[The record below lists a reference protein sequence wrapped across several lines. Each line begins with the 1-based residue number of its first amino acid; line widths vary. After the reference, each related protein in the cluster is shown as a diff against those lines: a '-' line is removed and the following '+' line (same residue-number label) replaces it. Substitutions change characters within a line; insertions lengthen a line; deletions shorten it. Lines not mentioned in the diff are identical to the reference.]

1 MTVAEG
7 AHKGFGFGDGP
18 ILIGLLGL
26 QLILLAFFILLV
38 SMSSFD
44 THRVRSVLDSVQVAF
59 SQAPGAAGHDD
70 EAQGADAIALADI
83 VDEIEGVLASALQ
96 LDRLQRMG
104 EGAITFDLP
113 ADAIFA
119 PGTAHLLP
127 TRGEMFARLVA
138 ALDRRPAGYRYDIEL
153 LVGRA
158 PAAIDGAAPLP
169 MAEIA
174 RAGAL
179 ARALR
184 DAGALESGL
193 AAGLLPNAPGT
204 LRIIIELTDQP
215 RVRGLFAPGT
225 PTGAQTR
232 TQTGAAADGGGG
244 Q

>member
-1 MTVAEG
+1 MTGAEG

-18 ILIGLLGL
+18 ILLGLLGL

-44 THRVRSVLDSVQVAF
+44 THRVRSVLDSVQLAF
-59 SQAPGAAGHDD
+59 SQAPGEAGPVD
-70 EAQGADAIALADI
+70 AVQGADAIVLAGI

-96 LDRLQRMG
+96 LDRLQRTG

-119 PGTAHLLP
+119 AGTAHLLP
-127 TRGEMFARLVA
+127 TRGEMFTRLVA
-138 ALDRRPAGYRYDIEL
+138 ALDRRPAAYRYDIDL

-158 PAAIDGAAPLP
+158 PASAGEQAAPP
-169 MAEIA
+169 TAEID

-193 AAGLLPNAPGT
+193 AAGLLPNAPGS

-215 RVRGLFAPGT
+215 RARGLFAPGT
-225 PTGAQTR
+225 PTGTPAGTP
-232 TQTGAAADGGGG
+232 AAAPADGGAR

>member
-1 MTVAEG
+1 MTAAGG
-7 AHKGFGFGDGP
+7 ANKGFGFGNGP
-18 ILIGLLGL
+18 ILIGLLSL

-44 THRVRSVLDSVQVAF
+44 VHRVRSVLDSVQLAF
-59 SQAPGAAGHDD
+59 SQTPDAAGQVDA
-70 EAQGADAIALADI
+70 AQGADAIALTDI
-83 VDEIEGVLASALQ
+83 ADEIEGVLAAALQ
-96 LDRLQRMG
+96 LDRLKRTG

-113 ADAIFA
+113 VDAIFA
-119 PGTAHLLP
+119 AGTAHLLP

-138 ALDRRPAGYRYDIEL
+138 ALDRRPTGYRYDIEL

-158 PAAIDGAAPLP
+158 PAAVDRAAQLP
-169 MAEIA
+169 MFEID

-179 ARALR
+179 ARALL

-215 RVRGLFAPGT
+215 RTQGLFAPGSLI
-225 PTGAQTR
+225 GAP
-232 TQTGAAADGGGG
+232 ADGGGG